1 MNAPEE
7 TGYDLIVREVPEGSK
22 VLDLGCGDGV
32 LLQRLR
38 DTKGVVPHGVEI
50 SEAGVWQ
57 CVEKGLYCYQGDIDE
72 GLADYR
78 DNSFDFAILN
88 QTLQITKRPAYVLQE
103 LMRISKN
110 AIVSFPNFGYITT
123 RFQLLARGRMPKNI
137 LLPYEWHET
146 PNIHLLTIRDF
157 QDFCSNNEYPI
168 KKEYHFN
175 LSRDFVSRRV
185 HCIPNLL
192 AQFGFFVLDG
202 ERYTNSLLAKT
213 SSGAGDGLT
222 QPV

>member
-1 MNAPEE
+1 MDKSEE
-7 TGYDLIVREVPEGSK
+7 TGYDLIVKEVPEGSK
-22 VLDLGCGDGV
+22 VLDLGCGDGA

-38 DTKGVVPHGVEI
+38 DSKGVVPHGVEI

-110 AIVSFPNFGYITT
+110 AIVSFPNFGYVAT
-123 RFQLLARGRMPKNI
+123 RFQLLALGRMPKNM

-157 QDFCSNNEYPI
+157 QNFCSYNGYPV

-175 LSRDFVSRRV
+175 LTPKLVSRRV
-185 HCIPNLL
+185 HVMPNLF

-202 ERYTNSLLAKT
+202 ERYTNSLLT
-213 SSGAGDGLT
+213 PLPAGEEHD
-222 QPV
+222 